1 MRTTRSQELMSSFLQ
16 LTIAVV
22 VLITAAKAGGYLS
35 LRLGQ
40 PAVLG
45 ELLAGLILGPTLID
59 FIHLPQFSDQH
70 MGETIHYL
78 AEFGVLLLMFI
89 AGLDLHLKDLT
100 QSGKVAVTAG
110 ILGFITPIIMGW
122 GLALLF
128 SYDMRTAV
136 FIGLILSAT
145 SVSISAQTLMELGV
159 LRSRV
164 GISLLGAAVVDDI
177 LVVLGLSIFVALV
190 LSGSTSG
197 LADVGMIVLRMALYL
212 GVATFL
218 GLRLLPRLSQRA
230 DRMPVSQGLISFV
243 FIMLLFYAWS
253 AEVLG
258 SMAAI
263 TGSFLAGLSFAG
275 SSLRNRI
282 RDGLSSMAYGV
293 FVPIFFVNIGLSS
306 DLSALSGDQWLM
318 LAAIV
323 LVAIVSKVL
332 GAGLGGRLGG
342 LSNGEALNLGVGM
355 ISRGEVGLIVASTGM
370 LEGLIGAEIFSL
382 SVGMVLITTLLTPP
396 LLRAVVSRQKAASLP
411 NQQTD

>member
-1 MRTTRSQELMSSFLQ
+1 MSEFLQ

-22 VLITAAKAGGYLS
+22 VLIAAAKVGGYLS
-35 LRLGQ
+35 FKLGQ
-40 PAVLG
+40 PAVMG
-45 ELLAGLILGPTLID
+45 ELLAGLILGPSVID
-59 FIHLPQFSDQH
+59 FIHLPQFTNQH

-100 QSGKVAVTAG
+100 QAG
-110 ILGFITPIIMGW
+110 RVSMSAGVLGFIIPIVMGM

-128 SYDMRTAV
+128 SYEMRSAV

-190 LSGSTSG
+190 ISGVTNG
-197 LADVGMIVLRMALYL
+197 LVDIGIIILRMSLYL
-212 GVATFL
+212 GLATFL
-218 GLRLLPRLSQRA
+218 GLTLLPRLSQRV
-230 DRMPVSQGLISFV
+230 DRMPISQGLISFV

-258 SMAAI
+258 TMAAI

-275 SSLRNRI
+275 SPLRNRI
-282 RDGLSSMAYGV
+282 KDGISSMAYGV

-306 DLSALSGDQWLM
+306 NLSALSADLWLM

-323 LVAIVSKVL
+323 AVAIVSKVL

-342 LSNGEALNLGVGM
+342 LTNGEALNLGVGM
-355 ISRGEVGLIVASTGM
+355 ISRGEVGLIVASTGIA
-370 LEGLIGAEIFSL
+370 EGLIGAEIFSL

-396 LLRAVVSRQKAASLP
+396 LLRAVVTRQKTPAISF
-411 NQQTD
+411 QQTD

>member
-1 MRTTRSQELMSSFLQ
+1 MSAFLQ

-22 VLITAAKAGGYLS
+22 VIIAAAKIGGYLS
-35 LRLGQ
+35 VKLGQ
-40 PAVLG
+40 PTVLG
-45 ELLAGLILGPTLID
+45 ELIAGLILGPTLID
-59 FIHLPQFSDQH
+59 FLHLPQFSDQH
-70 MGETIHYL
+70 LGETIHYL

-89 AGLDLHLKDLT
+89 AGLELHLKDLT
-100 QSGKVAVTAG
+100 NAGKVAIGAG
-110 ILGFITPIIMGW
+110 VLGFLTPILMGW

-128 SYDMRTAV
+128 SYEMEAAV

-145 SVSISAQTLMELGV
+145 SVSISAQTLMELNV
-159 LRSRV
+159 LRTRV

-190 LSGSTSG
+190 LSGASGG
-197 LADVGMIVLRMALYL
+197 LAEIGLIVLRMVLYL
-212 GVATFL
+212 GLATIL
-218 GLRLLPRLSQRA
+218 GLRLFPRLSQRA
-230 DRMPVSQGLISFV
+230 DKMPVSQGLISFV

-275 SSLRNRI
+275 SPLRNRI

-306 DLSALSGDQWLM
+306 DLSALSGNQWWM
-318 LAAIV
+318 LAAICV
-323 LVAIVSKVL
+323 VAIVSKVL

-355 ISRGEVGLIVASTGM
+355 ISRGEVGLIVATTG
-370 LEGLIGAEIFSL
+370 LAEGLIGTEIFSL
-382 SVGMVLITTLLTPP
+382 SVGMVLITTLVTPP
-396 LLRAVVSRQKAASLP
+396 LLRAVVKRQKTKAVTQEQS
-411 NQQTD
+411 D

>member
-1 MRTTRSQELMSSFLQ
+1 
-16 LTIAVV
+16 
-22 VLITAAKAGGYLS
+22 
-35 LRLGQ
+35 
-40 PAVLG
+40 
-45 ELLAGLILGPTLID
+45 
-59 FIHLPQFSDQH
+59 
-70 MGETIHYL
+70 
-78 AEFGVLLLMFI
+78 
-89 AGLDLHLKDLT
+89 
-100 QSGKVAVTAG
+100 
-110 ILGFITPIIMGW
+110 
-122 GLALLF
+122 
-128 SYDMRTAV
+128 
-136 FIGLILSAT
+136 
-145 SVSISAQTLMELGV
+145 
-159 LRSRV
+159 
-164 GISLLGAAVVDDI
+164 
-177 LVVLGLSIFVALV
+177 
-190 LSGSTSG
+190 
-197 LADVGMIVLRMALYL
+197 
-212 GVATFL
+212 
-218 GLRLLPRLSQRA
+218 
-230 DRMPVSQGLISFV
+230 
-243 FIMLLFYAWS
+243 MLLFYAWS